1 MVAVLEKNRTETPS
15 AQDIK
20 RYAPA
25 VFDGI
30 GQSLCREFFKM
41 GVNITPLWKLGQ

>member
-1 MVAVLEKNRTETPS
+1 MVAVLANANTGTPS

-25 VFDGI
+25 VFDGM
-30 GQSLCREFFKM
+30 GQSLCREYVKM
-41 GVNITPLWKLGQ
+41 GMNITPLWKQGQ